1 MCTSVLVNPLE
12 RRRLRFPLAIV
23 AAAALMVSM
32 PLADRYAAQEQ
43 QAPPSDGGVQVGV
56 PGGGRQGGAAGR
68 QGGRGRGRRGGG
80 PALPAPRNT
89 SGRVLLQGATPADKG
104 LWQPPGVVLTPI
116 APDIPFQPWARALY
130 KDREAHRLEPH
141 ARCKASGIARQ
152 FQTPYGVEF
161 IELPELKRILIFD
174 VGGPHTFRIVYTD
187 GRSHPKDLLPSYY
200 GHSIG
205 WWEGDTLVID
215 TVGFNEGF
223 WLDRMGAPHTE
234 KLHTVERITRT
245 DQASMQYEMT
255 IDDPSVYTAPWTAR
269 FTLGWE
275 PNTELFEYVC
285 QEANYAHDLM
295 LGTFNSMDR
304 TTPIVP

>member
-1 MCTSVLVNPLE
+1 M
-12 RRRLRFPLAIV
+12 
-23 AAAALMVSM
+23 
-32 PLADRYAAQEQ
+32 
-43 QAPPSDGGVQVGV
+43 
-56 PGGGRQGGAAGR
+56 
-68 QGGRGRGRRGGG
+68 
-80 PALPAPRNT
+80 
-89 SGRVLLQGATPADKG
+89 G
-104 LWQPPGVVLTPI
+104 LWQPGGVVLTPI
-116 APDIPFQPWARALY
+116 APDIPFQPWARSLY
-130 KDREAHRLEPH
+130 KDREGHRLEPH

-161 IELPELKRILIFD
+161 VELPELRRILIFD
-174 VGGPHTFRIVYTD
+174 VGGPHTFRTVYTD
-187 GRSHPKDLLPSYY
+187 GRSHPVDLLPSYY

-245 DQASMQYEMT
+245 DQANLQYEMT
-255 IDDPSVYTAPWTAR
+255 IDDANVYTAPWTAR

-275 PNTELFEYVC
+275 SNTELFEYVC

>member
-1 MCTSVLVNPLE
+1 MKTLETSCLRYAL
-12 RRRLRFPLAIV
+12 RLL
-23 AAAALMVSM
+23 AAAALMLS
-32 PLADRYAAQEQ
+32 PLLTDHVFAQSPQ
-43 QAPPSDGGVQVGV
+43 PGSGVQVGV
-56 PGGGRQGGAAGR
+56 PQGRPGGAGREGGGGRGG
-68 QGGRGRGRRGGG
+68 GGRGSRGGA
-80 PALPAPRNT
+80 PARPAPRSA

-104 LWQPPGVVLTPI
+104 LWLPGPVLTTPI

-141 ARCKASGIARQ
+141 ARCKASGVARQ

-161 IELPELKRILIFD
+161 VELGPFDRIFIFD
-174 VGGPHTFRIVYTD
+174 VGGPHTFRTVYMD
-187 GRSHPKDLLPSYY
+187 GRSHPNNRLPSYY
-200 GHSIG
+200 GHSVG

-234 KLHTVERITRT
+234 NLHVIERITRA
-245 DQASMQYEMT
+245 DQATIQYEMT
-255 IDDPSVYTAPWTAR
+255 IDDPNVYTAPWQAR
-269 FTLGWE
+269 FNLRWE
-275 PNTELFEYVC
+275 SGTELFEYVC

-295 LGTFNSMDR
+295 LGTFDKMDR